1 MSYAQLTLSAQLTS
15 SAVETGLHQPCYF
28 RGILCLTDKVNGM
41 KAGMNLLP
49 SCQVDVL
56 YRAFTLPFA
65 ALIDDPI
72 DQEEE
77 EKVKEK
83 VKLIEKD

>member
-1 MSYAQLTLSAQLTS
+1 
-15 SAVETGLHQPCYF
+15 
-28 RGILCLTDKVNGM
+28 M